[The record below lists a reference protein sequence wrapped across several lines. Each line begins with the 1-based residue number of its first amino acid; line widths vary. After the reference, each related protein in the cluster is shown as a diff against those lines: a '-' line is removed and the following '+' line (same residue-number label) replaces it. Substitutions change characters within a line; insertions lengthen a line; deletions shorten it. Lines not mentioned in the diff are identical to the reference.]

1 MPSGA
6 CKRERPPEASSSTES
21 SMSDAINKN
30 RVLDLTR
37 RYVAP
42 HRVEV
47 WDAFGTQLV
56 MGRREGYHIWDLD
69 GHELIDLHLNGGTF
83 NLGHRN
89 PEIIEAMV
97 AAAAELAIGKH
108 HSA

>member
-1 MPSGA
+1 
-6 CKRERPPEASSSTES
+6 
-21 SMSDAINKN
+21 MSDAINKN

-56 MGRREGYHIWDLD
+56 MGRREGYRIWDLD
-69 GHELIDLHLNGGTF
+69 GHQLIDLHLNGGTF

-89 PEIIEAMV
+89 HRALRRRGGERRGALLPV
-97 AAAAELAIGKH
+97 
-108 HSA
+108 